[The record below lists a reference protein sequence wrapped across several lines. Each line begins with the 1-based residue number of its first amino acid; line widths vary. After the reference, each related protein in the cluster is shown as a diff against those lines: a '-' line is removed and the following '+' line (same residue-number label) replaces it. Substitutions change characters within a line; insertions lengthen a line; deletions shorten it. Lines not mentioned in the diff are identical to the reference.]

1 MFLTGKILKRK
12 RKKGLTK
19 NGILK
24 KKRNIVTNGST
35 NKNVIC
41 KGNREN
47 GEAVRL
53 WHQDAQPTTCIILS
67 KCLKPCAPLSSSVQW
82 G

>member
-1 MFLTGKILKRK
+1 MFLTGNILK

-19 NGILK
+19 NDIL

-41 KGNREN
+41 NGNREN

-53 WHQDAQPTTCIILS
+53 WHQDA
-67 KCLKPCAPLSSSVQW
+67 
-82 G
+82 